1 MSVMNQVGLVA
12 LKSSMSM
19 DEVMEMIPFLLPVM
33 IIELLL
39 AVVALVHVL
48 RHNHFRCGNKVIWAL
63 LFYLWESSDQ
73 LRTLYLERVKKNEPG
88 R

>member
-19 DEVMEMIPFLLPVM
+19 EEVMEMIPFLLPVM

-63 LFYLWESSDQ
+63 VVLFVGIIGPVAYFIFGKGE
-73 LRTLYLERVKKNEPG
+73 EE
-88 R
+88 